1 LTGRNYNFPVFWSW
15 VSLVLIKRDG
25 ERASGRFWDDKTRV
39 VGCVFVKVKI
49 KGSPL
54 DGRKGEEEEYA
65 LYNGR
70 GGLLCCIG
78 CDWCDF

>member
-65 LYNGR
+65 LYNDR
-70 GGLLCCIG
+70 GGPV
-78 CDWCDF
+78 